1 MNNPAMNQ
9 PAMNKALSKA
19 VTSIKIALV
28 ALRINKL
35 RSALTMLGIIIGV
48 AAVIAMVAVGS
59 GAQARI
65 QEQIASIGSN
75 VIVVLSGSITSSG
88 LRMGTGNAQTLT
100 EDDARAIVRDAPA
113 VDVAAP
119 SSRGAAQV
127 IYGNNNWGTQ
137 IMGTTPDY
145 LSIRDLQIDQG
156 QPFTTADVD
165 AAAKVALL
173 GKTVVDNLFNG
184 EDPIGKVIRIKKVPF
199 TVAGT
204 LVAKGQSPTG
214 QDQDDVILL
223 PISSAKKK
231 VIGSSQ
237 ANAASVG
244 AIMVQAREGMTAA
257 AQDQMTTLLRQRH
270 HIQPSQ
276 DDDFS
281 IRDMTEVFKAQETSA
296 SVMSLLLAAIASV
309 SLIVGGI
316 GIMNIML
323 VSVTERTKE
332 IGLRQAVGAK
342 TKDILAQFLVEAVT
356 LSVAGGVAGIVV
368 GLSASALISYFA
380 DWSTVVSLG
389 AVLLAFVFSAL
400 VGVSFGYYPARKA
413 AYMDP
418 IQALHYE

>member
-1 MNNPAMNQ
+1 MNRG
-9 PAMNKALSKA
+9 
-19 VTSIKIALV
+19 VTKKLLASMHIAFV

-65 QEQIASIGSN
+65 REQIASIGSN
-75 VIVVLSGSITSSG
+75 VIIVTSGSITSSG
-88 LRMGTGNAQTLT
+88 LRLGSGNAQTLT
-100 EDDARAIVRDAPA
+100 EDDAKALVRECPGVQA
-113 VDVAAP
+113 AAP
-119 SSRGAAQV
+119 TSRGGAQV
-127 IYGNNNWGTQ
+127 VYGNNNWGTQ

-145 LSIRDLQIDQG
+145 LSIRDLQVEQG
-156 QPFTTADVD
+156 QAFTTADVD
-165 AAAKVALL
+165 SAAKVALL
-173 GKTVVDNLFNG
+173 GKTVADNLFNG
-184 EDPIGKVIRIKKVPF
+184 EDPVGKVIRIKKVPF
-199 TVAGT
+199 TVAGI
-204 LVAKGQSPTG
+204 LAAKGQSPTG

-223 PISSAKKK
+223 PISTAKKK

-237 ANAASVG
+237 ANGASVG
-244 AIMVQAREGMTAA
+244 AIIVQAREGMTAD
-257 AQDQMTTLLRQRH
+257 AQEQMTTLLRQRH
-270 HIQPSQ
+270 HIQSSQ

-296 SVMSLLLAAIASV
+296 SVMSILLAAIASV
-309 SLIVGGI
+309 SLLVGGI

-356 LSVAGGVAGIVV
+356 LSVAGGIAGIVV

-389 AVLLAFVFSAL
+389 SVLLAFVFSAL